1 MCIVLELNCVVCTEP
16 QVNKPLVHIQSLP
29 ELLTPLKV
37 EMEPVPE
44 PKDNMGQFHLTDSTV
59 TLPENF
65 RNLFICTE
73 KMSTEECKTAVRES
87 HIDEIFSQLSIKKI
101 DGKIL

>member
-1 MCIVLELNCVVCTEP
+1 VSTEP
-16 QVNKPLVHIQSLP
+16 QVNKPMVHMQSLP

-37 EMEPVPE
+37 EMDPVPN
-44 PKDNMGQFHLTDSTV
+44 PKDKMGQFHLTDSTV

-65 RNLFICTE
+65 KNLFNYTE

-87 HIDEIFSQLSIKKI
+87 HIDEIFSPLSIRKI